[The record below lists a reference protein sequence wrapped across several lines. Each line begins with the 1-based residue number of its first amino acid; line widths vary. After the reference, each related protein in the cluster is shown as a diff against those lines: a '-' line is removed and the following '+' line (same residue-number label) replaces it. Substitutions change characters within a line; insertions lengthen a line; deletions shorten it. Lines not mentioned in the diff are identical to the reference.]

1 MNKNNY
7 AHIPAILKEN
17 IWVLNVESRC
27 IFDFLVANKKKIE
40 DISSTELAN
49 YINAF
54 LVTCID
60 PRKFHVLDLVG
71 ELRKRVDA
79 QNYTNPSAM
88 LALCNAGE
96 RITERDVE
104 KLTTVFWKA
113 HREFWTDTQALAV
126 LALACA
132 AKQPHEVFYLDEIK
146 ELTMELKKRQYRN
159 GTVENLKTTALVLQ
173 ALFASESETDEENFD
188 EAKAL
193 KQILR
198 SQKENGFFGN
208 VANTYYV
215 LPVLRCRSLV
225 NISSSHCQAPVIDE
239 KEALKDLMNQVGEKW
254 SVQFSLWIGNSRT
267 VERTLSLSVPAN
279 SSFYRIMEFAAGVD
293 NRFKFEYSMRK
304 GKPYIY
310 SISEIQDDPENG
322 MFWFL
327 FKTSSSDEG
336 DLELITKSP
345 AEVVPSNKQHLIF
358 WYKCGSWSR

>member
-1 MNKNNY
+1 
-7 AHIPAILKEN
+7 
-17 IWVLNVESRC
+17 
-27 IFDFLVANKKKIE
+27 
-40 DISSTELAN
+40 
-49 YINAF
+49 
-54 LVTCID
+54 
-60 PRKFHVLDLVG
+60 
-71 ELRKRVDA
+71 
-79 QNYTNPSAM
+79 
-88 LALCNAGE
+88 
-96 RITERDVE
+96 
-104 KLTTVFWKA
+104 
-113 HREFWTDTQALAV
+113 
-126 LALACA
+126 
-132 AKQPHEVFYLDEIK
+132 
-146 ELTMELKKRQYRN
+146 
-159 GTVENLKTTALVLQ
+159 

-225 NISSSHCQAPVIDE
+225 NISSSHCKAPVIDE

-254 SVQFSLWIGNSRT
+254 SVQFSLWVGNSRA

-293 NRFKFEYSMRK
+293 NRFKFEYSMRN

-310 SISEIQDDPENG
+310 SISETQDDPENG

-345 AEVVPSNKQHLIF
+345 ADVMPSNKQHLIF
-358 WYKCGSWSR
+358 WYKCGSWNR

>member
-1 MNKNNY
+1 
-7 AHIPAILKEN
+7 
-17 IWVLNVESRC
+17 
-27 IFDFLVANKKKIE
+27 
-40 DISSTELAN
+40 
-49 YINAF
+49 
-54 LVTCID
+54 
-60 PRKFHVLDLVG
+60 
-71 ELRKRVDA
+71 
-79 QNYTNPSAM
+79 
-88 LALCNAGE
+88 
-96 RITERDVE
+96 
-104 KLTTVFWKA
+104 
-113 HREFWTDTQALAV
+113 TQALAV
-126 LALACA
+126 LALTCA
-132 AKQPHEVFYLDEIK
+132 AKQHHEVFYLDEIK

-159 GTVENLKTTALVLQ
+159 GTVENPKTTALVLQ
-173 ALFASESETDEENFD
+173 ALFASESEADEENFD

-208 VANTYYV
+208 VANTYYA
-215 LPVLRCRSLV
+215 LPVLLCRSLV

-267 VERTLSLSVPAN
+267 LERTLVLSVPAN

-293 NRFKFEYSMRK
+293 NRFKFEYSMRN

-358 WYKCGSWSR
+358 WYKCGSWNR